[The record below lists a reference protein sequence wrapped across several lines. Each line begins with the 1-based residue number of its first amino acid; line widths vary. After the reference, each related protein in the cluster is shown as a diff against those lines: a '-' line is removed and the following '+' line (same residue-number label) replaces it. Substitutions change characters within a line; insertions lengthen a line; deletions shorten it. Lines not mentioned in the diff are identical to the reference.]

1 MSRRHKPPKR
11 VPAPDSVYDNVRVA
25 KFINRLMLKG
35 KKSLSERIVYGAME
49 MLEGKADGAKPLEIF
64 LEALDKARPLVKVKA
79 RRVGGS
85 TYQVPM
91 EVNDADGEA
100 ICSRW
105 LILYARARNGRT
117 MMEKLASELL
127 DTYRGNSATLKKREE
142 VHKMA
147 EANKAFA
154 HYRF

>member
-11 VPAPDSVYDNVRVA
+11 VPSPDSLYDNVRVA
-25 KFINRLMLKG
+25 KFINRLMIKG
-35 KKSLSERIVYGAME
+35 KKSTAETIVYGAME
-49 MLEGKADGAKPLEIF
+49 LLEGKAEGAKPLEVF
-64 LEALDKARPLVKVKA
+64 LEALNKARPLVKVKA

-91 EVNDADGEA
+91 EVDEVDGEA
-100 ICSRW
+100 IGSRW
-105 LILYARARNGRT
+105 IIAYARGRNGRT
-117 MMEKLASELL
+117 MKEKLAAELL

>member
-11 VPAPDSVYDNVRVA
+11 VPAPDSMYDNVRVA
-25 KFINRLMLKG
+25 KFINRLMLRG
-35 KKSLSERIVYGAME
+35 KKTLAETILYGALEE
-49 MLEGKADGAKPLEIF
+49 MEGKADAKPLEIF
-64 LEALDKARPLVKVKA
+64 LEALNKARPLVKVKA

-91 EVNDADGEA
+91 EVSDEDGEA
-100 ICSRW
+100 LGSRW
-105 LILYARARNGRT
+105 LIQYARSRNGKT
-117 MMEKLASELL
+117 MRQKLAAELL

>member
-11 VPAPDSVYDNVRVA
+11 VPHPDSVYDNVRVA
-25 KFINRLMLKG
+25 KFINRLMLRG
-35 KKSLSERIVYGAME
+35 KKTLSEAILYGALE
-49 MLEGKADGAKPLEIF
+49 EIEGKADGKPLDIF

-91 EVNDADGEA
+91 EVSEEDGEA
-100 ICSRW
+100 LGSRW
-105 LILYARARNGRT
+105 LIQFARKRSGKT
-117 MMEKLASELL
+117 MRQKLAAELL